1 MSKAIFRLSVS
12 EPACLAKTHLPAM
25 EAAWHG
31 NRDQKVQ
38 PLGAG

>member
-1 MSKAIFRLSVS
+1 MLEKIFRLSALA
-12 EPACLAKTHLPAM
+12 PPCLAKTHLPAM